1 MVNKYIEPTSFKDE
15 ELEAENMKLRE
26 ELTNVVREIQL
37 FEDKHRFSVSEYED
51 SIRQHEENVVMYKKE
66 REALAKT
73 IEDQQK
79 ELDMIL
85 VFLERRKV

>member
-1 MVNKYIEPTSFKDE
+1 
-15 ELEAENMKLRE
+15 MKLKE
-26 ELTNVVREIQL
+26 ELTNLIKEIQL

-51 SIRQHEENVVMYKKE
+51 CIRQHEENVVMYKKE

-79 ELDMIL
+79 
-85 VFLERRKV
+85 